1 MENIREALLFGKIR
15 QSSKSLDS
23 GIIVS
28 GAMMKPNF
36 EWDTEKAESNI
47 RKHGVS
53 FDEAA
58 SVFDDPLF
66 ITLLDEEHSSGE
78 ERYITIGLSNM
89 NRLLLVAHTE
99 RNDRIRVISARKATK
114 NEEKFHQE
122 AG

>member
-1 MENIREALLFGKIR
+1 MENIREALLIGKIR

-23 GIIVS
+23 GIIMS

-66 ITLLDEEHSSGE
+66 ITLLDEEHSS
-78 ERYITIGLSNM
+78 
-89 NRLLLVAHTE
+89 
-99 RNDRIRVISARKATK
+99 D
-114 NEEKFHQE
+114 
-122 AG
+122 